1 MRHRPNNFLKA
12 LLAAAVLA
20 VVLPTSAVRA
30 ERSIVAFAAEK
41 PAQWKPFLG
50 APAPGKLA
58 NGLRFP
64 LPFGSPKNDRAA
76 WDRALGAVDLSAA
89 AAFTLDLQSADPATM
104 RHLGLYFK
112 SGDGWYVCNR
122 PLPRAG
128 VQRMV
133 FHKGDF
139 STEGKV
145 GGWSRVSAV
154 RLSAWRGGAG
164 RAGHLDVYRIGA
176 IEGPLVVAQGTSSC
190 RDAGERAVAKGA
202 ADRVSKLLVD
212 AGVGHRLATDEELPA
227 LLLRP
232 ETHAVLLPYNPH
244 PGGALLAALQ
254 AFLKRGGQLGVF
266 YGAEP
271 ALAQAMGFRLGA
283 WRKEERPDQ
292 WRSMRR
298 LVPMAAVPE
307 QVAQHSSNMMPA
319 TPAAPDAQVLA
330 VWCDAQGNGSGIPA
344 IVLSGKGFW
353 MSHVLLGDDLSEKR
367 DLLVGLCGRLDPRTW
382 EDAARAAARTAGAF
396 PPYAT
401 TSEALA
407 GTAAAL
413 DAAPADAPAAAL
425 ARPLQRR
432 AAGLSP
438 LIGAALDGR
447 RFCEAWQLASS
458 QRRLL
463 MRVDAMLQPGR
474 PGEFVGIWDHDGTGW
489 VPGDWPATARRLRA
503 LGVNAVFANFA
514 WGGCAHYASKVVP
527 PSNTHRLYGDQV
539 AAARAATAANG
550 QQLHAWVVLWKLD
563 GAPADFIARMRA
575 EKRLLLDDA
584 GKETGW
590 LDPHD
595 LRNRQLMKDLVAEL
609 AQTHPG
615 LDGIHLDYVRLP
627 SARAGFTEAART
639 RFEAATGRKVA
650 RWPAEVAPGGPRAA
664 EWRAWRTQDITRF
677 VEDVRARLR
686 RVAPGMKLSAAVYG
700 TADAPD
706 GGSIAQHWP
715 PWLERDLVDFVT
727 PMDYTESEA
736 EFESLLR
743 RQTALPK
750 AAGRIYPGIGATAI
764 ESRLD
769 AIQVARQVLLARR
782 FGCPGFV
789 LFSLSATTRDDIL
802 PELRLGLLANP

>member
-1 MRHRPNNFLKA
+1 MCLRPLSILKA
-12 LLAAAVLA
+12 AFAAIALLVTFA
-20 VVLPTSAVRA
+20 PSAQA
-30 ERSIVAFAAEK
+30 ERSIVAFATEK
-41 PAQWKPFLG
+41 PAQWKPFLN
-50 APAPGKLA
+50 APAAGDLP

-64 LPFGSPKNDRAA
+64 LPFANPKNDRAA
-76 WDRALGAVDLSAA
+76 WDRALGVLDLSAA
-89 AAFTLDLQSADPATM
+89 AAFTLDLQCADPASM

-122 PLPRAG
+122 PLPQAG

-145 GGWSRVSAV
+145 AGWNRVSAV
-154 RLSAWRGGAG
+154 RLSAWRGIAG
-164 RAGHLDVYRIGA
+164 RNAQLDVFRLGSL
-176 IEGPLVVAQGTSSC
+176 EGPLVVAQGTSSC
-190 RDAGERAVAKGA
+190 RDAGEKAVAKTS

-212 AGVGHRLATDEELPA
+212 AGIGHRLATDDELPA
-227 LLLRP
+227 LLARP
-232 ETHAVLLPYNPH
+232 ETRAVLLPYNPH
-244 PGGALLAALQ
+244 PSAALLAALKK
-254 AFLKRGGQLGVF
+254 FLARGGKLGVF

-283 WRKEERPDQ
+283 WRKEDRPDQ
-292 WRSMRR
+292 WRSMKR

-307 QVAQHSSNMMPA
+307 VVAQHSSNMMPA
-319 TPAAPDAQVLA
+319 TPAAPDAQILA
-330 VWCDAQGNGSGIPA
+330 TWCNAQGKDTGIPA
-344 IVLSGKGFW
+344 IVLSDKGFW
-353 MSHVLLGDDLSEKR
+353 MSHVLLGDDMTEKR
-367 DLLVGLCGRLDPRTW
+367 DLLIGLCGRLDPRTW
-382 EDAARAAARTAGAF
+382 EDAARYAARIAGTF
-396 PPYAT
+396 PPY
-401 TSEALA
+401 SSLPGALA
-407 GTAAAL
+407 GISAAI
-413 DAAPADAPAAAL
+413 DNAPRDVPP
-425 ARPLQRR
+425 ARPLLRR
-432 AAGLSP
+432 AESLSP
-438 LIGAALDGR
+438 LIGAALDGKR
-447 RFCEAWQLASS
+447 YCEAWQLATS

-463 MRVDAMLQPGR
+463 MRTDAMLQPSK
-474 PGEFVGIWDHDGTGW
+474 PGEFVGIWDHEGTGW
-489 VPGDWPATARRLRA
+489 IPGDWPSTARQLKT

-563 GAPADFIARMRA
+563 GAPADFIAKMRA

-609 AQTHPG
+609 AQTHPT

-627 SARAGFTEAART
+627 GARAGFTAAARS
-639 RFEAATGRKVA
+639 RFEAASGRKVA
-650 RWPAEVAPGGPRAA
+650 KWPADVAPGGPRAA

-700 TADAPD
+700 TADTPD
-706 GGSIAQHWP
+706 GGSIAQYWP
-715 PWLERDLVDFVT
+715 PWLERDLVDFVA

-736 EFESLLR
+736 EFENLLR
-743 RQTALPK
+743 RQTALRN

-769 AIQVARQVLLARR
+769 ATQVARQVLLARR
-782 FGCPGFV
+782 LGCPGFV

-802 PELRLGLLANP
+802 PELRLGLLAAP